1 MKGRTFSF
9 FPFLVLFCII
19 SVSAVAQPMWTFD
32 PFGKEKK
39 PKEYEEKILPS
50 EKTADKKFTKGRRFS
65 QNILS
70 HYNYYFNANNKLN
83 LVIDRARTSQVDDY
97 TQLLSFYPYS
107 LDNTASQQV
116 ELDSV
121 IYKAT
126 GGILLHD
133 LRSDWVDNMY
143 LLIGKSYYYRKLFD
157 SAALTFQFINYNLF
171 PRKKDEDDNRIV
183 GANSSATSTKL
194 SIADREKR
202 NIIQRTFSLPP
213 SRNDALI
220 WLART
225 YVEANMFGESAGL
238 INILQEDPNLPK
250 RLKDDLNQVTA
261 YWYFKQEGYDSAAV
275 YLEKGLSTA
284 TNKIDVS
291 RWNYLLGQLYEMNGT
306 FDKASE
312 YFNLAAKNTVDP
324 LMDIYSR
331 LNNAKMVRNSGDS
344 VELNKNI
351 ATLLSMAKKDKYES
365 YRDIIFHSVGLIN
378 LKKVDTTTAIAFF
391 EKSLT
396 VNQNNAAYKNKSH
409 LQLGKIAYERKEYK
423 IAADHYDSLD
433 VNEPS
438 IKKDSAEI
446 ADRKPTLRRLAD
458 QLIIIDV
465 EDSLQMIAALS
476 PADRDA
482 FIKKLSKKLRKDAG
496 IKEEVE
502 VNSGGAGL
510 NSFDNGK
517 NNAPVDLFATSAKG
531 EWYFYNASMKSKGYS
546 EFKSNWGKRDNVDNW
561 RRKSAM
567 KKAITPDVAGGMD
580 PLAPAPDVASN
591 GSGKPVENSYDALM
605 LNVPTTSEKLDS
617 SNNKIATAL
626 LTLATIFQNE
636 LQDYEQAIYTYEI
649 YLQRF
654 PEKLEDGEVYLGLYY
669 CYNRIGNTEKA
680 AYYKNLLDT
689 KFAESRSA
697 KMLNDPMSLQPDQN
711 NPVVSK
717 MYQNIYDLFIQGGF
731 DSALVMKKAAD
742 SIHGNN
748 YWTPQLTYIEAIY
761 YVQCDQDSDAIV
773 KLDTLIKLFSSSP
786 LSEKA
791 KTLIDVLKR
800 RKEIEAYLSSLEIT
814 RAPEDDKILIADN
827 KTIETKKAVA
837 VTPSAPKLAEIKPI
851 KTMQDGAVSLPP
863 SMVSGEFKWQ
873 PAKQHNVIM
882 LLDKVDEV
890 YVTEVVNAYKRYN
903 TSNGL
908 NSITVSKLPLNAQQN
923 MVSFSK
929 FENAEDA
936 ILYFEK
942 IKRAAPTQV
951 SWLQASKYSFF
962 IINDDNLQLLKT
974 NKELDK
980 YKQLLNNQYPGK
992 F

>member
-9 FPFLVLFCII
+9 FPFLVLFCVM
-19 SVSAVAQPMWTFD
+19 SVSAVAQPTWTFD

-65 QNILS
+65 QNTLS
-70 HYNYYFNANNKLN
+70 HYNYFFNANNKLN

-107 LDNTASQQV
+107 LDNTASQQI

-306 FDKASE
+306 FDKASD

-331 LNNAKMVRNSGDS
+331 LNNAKMVRKSGDS
-344 VELNKNI
+344 IELNKNI

-458 QLIIIDV
+458 QLIIIDF

-476 PADRDA
+476 PADRDV

-517 NNAPVDLFATSAKG
+517 NNAPMDLFATSAKG
-531 EWYFYNASMKSKGYS
+531 DWYFYNASMKSKGYS

-567 KKAITPDVAGGMD
+567 KNAIAPDVAGGMD
-580 PLAPAPDVASN
+580 PLAPAPEMSSTGA
-591 GSGKPVENSYDALM
+591 GKPVENSYDALM
-605 LNVPTTSEKLDS
+605 MNVPTTPEKLDS
-617 SNNKIATAL
+617 SNTKIATAL
-626 LTLATIFQNE
+626 LTLAAIFQNE

-654 PEKLEDGEVYLGLYY
+654 PEKLADGEVYLGLYY
-669 CYNRIGNTEKA
+669 CYNRIGNSEKA

-697 KMLNDPMSLQPDQN
+697 KMLNDPLSLQPDQN
-711 NPVVSK
+711 NPIVSR

-731 DSALVMKKAAD
+731 DSAIVMKKTAD

-761 YVQCDQDSDAIV
+761 YVQCEQDTDAIV
-773 KLDTLIKLFSSSP
+773 KLDTLIKLFPTSP
-786 LSEKA
+786 LSQKA

-814 RAPEDDKILIADN
+814 RAPEDDRILIADN

-908 NSITVSKLPLNAQQN
+908 NSISVSKLPLNAQQN

-929 FENAEDA
+929 FENAEEA

-951 SWLQASKYSFF
+951 SWLQTSKYSFF

-974 NKELDK
+974 NKALDK

>member
-9 FPFLVLFCII
+9 FPFLVFFCVM
-19 SVSAVAQPMWTFD
+19 SVSAVAQPTWTFD

-65 QNILS
+65 QNTLS
-70 HYNYYFNANNKLN
+70 HYNYFFNANNKLN

-107 LDNTASQQV
+107 LDNTASQQI

-306 FDKASE
+306 FDKASD

-331 LNNAKMVRNSGDS
+331 LNNAKMVRKSGDS
-344 VELNKNI
+344 IELNKNI

-476 PADRDA
+476 PLVRDA

-517 NNAPVDLFATSAKG
+517 NNPPMDLFATSAKG
-531 EWYFYNASMKSKGYS
+531 DWYFYNASMKSKGYS

-567 KKAITPDVAGGMD
+567 KNAIAPDVAGGMD
-580 PLAPAPDVASN
+580 PLAPAPEMSSTGA
-591 GSGKPVENSYDALM
+591 GKPVENSYDDLM
-605 LNVPTTSEKLDS
+605 LNVPTTPEKLDS
-617 SNNKIATAL
+617 SNTKIATAL
-626 LTLATIFQNE
+626 LTLAAIFQNE

-669 CYNRIGNTEKA
+669 CYNRIGNSEKA

-697 KMLNDPMSLQPDQN
+697 KMLNDPLSLQPDQN
-711 NPVVSK
+711 NPIVSR

-731 DSALVMKKAAD
+731 DSALVMKKTAD

-761 YVQCDQDSDAIV
+761 YVQCEQDTDAIV
-773 KLDTLIKLFSSSP
+773 KLDTLIKLFPTSP

-863 SMVSGEFKWQ
+863 SMLSGEFKWQ

-908 NSITVSKLPLNAQQN
+908 NSISVSKLPLNAQQN

-929 FENAEDA
+929 FENAEEA

-974 NKELDK
+974 NKALDK

>member
-9 FPFLVLFCII
+9 FPFLVLFCVM
-19 SVSAVAQPMWTFD
+19 SVSAVAQPTWTFD

-65 QNILS
+65 QNTLS
-70 HYNYYFNANNKLN
+70 HYNYFFNANNKLN

-107 LDNTASQQV
+107 LDNTASQQI

-306 FDKASE
+306 FDKASD

-331 LNNAKMVRNSGDS
+331 LNNAKMVRKSGDS
-344 VELNKNI
+344 IELNKNI

-476 PADRDA
+476 PADRDV

-517 NNAPVDLFATSAKG
+517 NNAPMDLFATSAKG
-531 EWYFYNASMKSKGYS
+531 DWYFYNASMKSKGYS

-567 KKAITPDVAGGMD
+567 KNAIAPDVAGGMD
-580 PLAPAPDVASN
+580 PLAPAPEMSSTGA
-591 GSGKPVENSYDALM
+591 GKPVENSYDALM
-605 LNVPTTSEKLDS
+605 MNVPTTTEKLDS
-617 SNNKIATAL
+617 SNIKIATAL
-626 LTLATIFQNE
+626 LTLAAIFQNE

-654 PEKLEDGEVYLGLYY
+654 PEKLADGEVYLGLYY
-669 CYNRIGNTEKA
+669 CYNRIGNSEKA

-697 KMLNDPMSLQPDQN
+697 KMLNDPLSLQPDKD

-731 DSALVMKKAAD
+731 DSAIVMKKTAD

-761 YVQCDQDSDAIV
+761 YVQCEQDTDAIL
-773 KLDTLIKLFSSSP
+773 KLDTLIKLFPTSP

-873 PAKQHNVIM
+873 PTKQHNVIM

-908 NSITVSKLPLNAQQN
+908 NSISVSKLPLNAQQN

-929 FENAEDA
+929 FENAEEA

-951 SWLQASKYSFF
+951 SWLQATKYSFF

-974 NKELDK
+974 NKALDK

>member
-1 MKGRTFSF
+1 
-9 FPFLVLFCII
+9 
-19 SVSAVAQPMWTFD
+19 
-32 PFGKEKK
+32 
-39 PKEYEEKILPS
+39 
-50 EKTADKKFTKGRRFS
+50 
-65 QNILS
+65 
-70 HYNYYFNANNKLN
+70 
-83 LVIDRARTSQVDDY
+83 
-97 TQLLSFYPYS
+97 
-107 LDNTASQQV
+107 
-116 ELDSV
+116 
-121 IYKAT
+121 
-126 GGILLHD
+126 
-133 LRSDWVDNMY
+133 
-143 LLIGKSYYYRKLFD
+143 
-157 SAALTFQFINYNLF
+157 
-171 PRKKDEDDNRIV
+171 
-183 GANSSATSTKL
+183 
-194 SIADREKR
+194 
-202 NIIQRTFSLPP
+202 
-213 SRNDALI
+213 
-220 WLART
+220 
-225 YVEANMFGESAGL
+225 
-238 INILQEDPNLPK
+238 
-250 RLKDDLNQVTA
+250 
-261 YWYFKQEGYDSAAV
+261 
-275 YLEKGLSTA
+275 
-284 TNKIDVS
+284 
-291 RWNYLLGQLYEMNGT
+291 
-306 FDKASE
+306 
-312 YFNLAAKNTVDP
+312 
-324 LMDIYSR
+324 
-331 LNNAKMVRNSGDS
+331 
-344 VELNKNI
+344 
-351 ATLLSMAKKDKYES
+351 
-365 YRDIIFHSVGLIN
+365 
-378 LKKVDTTTAIAFF
+378 
-391 EKSLT
+391 
-396 VNQNNAAYKNKSH
+396 
-409 LQLGKIAYERKEYK
+409 
-423 IAADHYDSLD
+423 

-605 LNVPTTSEKLDS
+605 LNVPTTPEKLDS

>member
-9 FPFLVLFCII
+9 FPFLVLFCVM
-19 SVSAVAQPMWTFD
+19 SVSAVAQPTWTFD

-65 QNILS
+65 QNTLS
-70 HYNYYFNANNKLN
+70 HYNYFFNANNKLN

-107 LDNTASQQV
+107 LDNTASQQI

-306 FDKASE
+306 FDKASD

-331 LNNAKMVRNSGDS
+331 LNNAKMVRKSGDS
-344 VELNKNI
+344 IELNKNI

-458 QLIIIDV
+458 QLIIIDF

-476 PADRDA
+476 PLDRDA

-517 NNAPVDLFATSAKG
+517 NNAPMDLFATSAKG
-531 EWYFYNASMKSKGYS
+531 DWYFYNASMKSKGYS

-567 KKAITPDVAGGMD
+567 KNAIAPDVAGGMD
-580 PLAPAPDVASN
+580 PLAPAPEMSSTGA
-591 GSGKPVENSYDALM
+591 GKPVENSYDALM
-605 LNVPTTSEKLDS
+605 LNVPTTPEKLDS
-617 SNNKIATAL
+617 SNTKIATAL
-626 LTLATIFQNE
+626 LTLAAIFQNE

-654 PEKLEDGEVYLGLYY
+654 PEKLADGEVYLGLYY
-669 CYNRIGNTEKA
+669 CYNRIGNSEKA

-697 KMLNDPMSLQPDQN
+697 KILNDPLSLQPDKD

-717 MYQNIYDLFIQGGF
+717 MYQHIYDLFIQGGF
-731 DSALVMKKAAD
+731 DSALVMKKTAD

-761 YVQCDQDSDAIV
+761 YVQCEQDTDAIV
-773 KLDTLIKLFSSSP
+773 KLDTLIKLFPTSP

-863 SMVSGEFKWQ
+863 SMLSGEFKWQ

-908 NSITVSKLPLNAQQN
+908 NSISVSKLPLNAQQN

-929 FENAEDA
+929 FENAEEA

-974 NKELDK
+974 NKALDK

>member
-9 FPFLVLFCII
+9 FPFLVLFCVM
-19 SVSAVAQPMWTFD
+19 SVSAVAQPTWTFD

-65 QNILS
+65 QNTLS
-70 HYNYYFNANNKLN
+70 HYNYFFNANNKLN

-107 LDNTASQQV
+107 LDNTASQQI

-306 FDKASE
+306 FDKASD

-331 LNNAKMVRNSGDS
+331 LNNAKMVRKSGDS
-344 VELNKNI
+344 IELNKNI

-458 QLIIIDV
+458 QLIIIDF

-476 PADRDA
+476 PADRDV

-517 NNAPVDLFATSAKG
+517 NNAPMDLFATSAKG
-531 EWYFYNASMKSKGYS
+531 DWYFYNASMKSKGYS

-567 KKAITPDVAGGMD
+567 KNAIAPDVAGGMD
-580 PLAPAPDVASN
+580 PLAPAPEMSSTGA
-591 GSGKPVENSYDALM
+591 GKPVENSYDALM
-605 LNVPTTSEKLDS
+605 MNVPTTPEKLDS
-617 SNNKIATAL
+617 SNTKIATAL
-626 LTLATIFQNE
+626 LTLAAIFQNE

-669 CYNRIGNTEKA
+669 CYNRIGNSEKA

-697 KMLNDPMSLQPDQN
+697 KMLNDPMSLQPDKN

-717 MYQNIYDLFIQGGF
+717 MYQHIYDLFIQGGF
-731 DSALVMKKAAD
+731 DSAIVMKKTAD

-761 YVQCDQDSDAIV
+761 YVQCEQDTDAIV
-773 KLDTLIKLFSSSP
+773 KLDTLIKLFPTSP
-786 LSEKA
+786 LSQKA

-851 KTMQDGAVSLPP
+851 KIMQDGAVSLPP
-863 SMVSGEFKWQ
+863 SMLSGEFKWQ

-908 NSITVSKLPLNAQQN
+908 NSISVSKLPLNAQQN

-929 FENAEDA
+929 FENAEEA

-951 SWLQASKYSFF
+951 SWLQATKYSFF

-974 NKELDK
+974 NKALDK

>member
-1 MKGRTFSF
+1 
-9 FPFLVLFCII
+9 
-19 SVSAVAQPMWTFD
+19 
-32 PFGKEKK
+32 
-39 PKEYEEKILPS
+39 
-50 EKTADKKFTKGRRFS
+50 
-65 QNILS
+65 
-70 HYNYYFNANNKLN
+70 
-83 LVIDRARTSQVDDY
+83 
-97 TQLLSFYPYS
+97 
-107 LDNTASQQV
+107 
-116 ELDSV
+116 
-121 IYKAT
+121 
-126 GGILLHD
+126 
-133 LRSDWVDNMY
+133 
-143 LLIGKSYYYRKLFD
+143 
-157 SAALTFQFINYNLF
+157 
-171 PRKKDEDDNRIV
+171 
-183 GANSSATSTKL
+183 
-194 SIADREKR
+194 
-202 NIIQRTFSLPP
+202 
-213 SRNDALI
+213 
-220 WLART
+220 
-225 YVEANMFGESAGL
+225 
-238 INILQEDPNLPK
+238 
-250 RLKDDLNQVTA
+250 
-261 YWYFKQEGYDSAAV
+261 
-275 YLEKGLSTA
+275 
-284 TNKIDVS
+284 
-291 RWNYLLGQLYEMNGT
+291 MNGT
-306 FDKASE
+306 FDKASD

-331 LNNAKMVRNSGDS
+331 LNNAKMVRKSGDS
-344 VELNKNI
+344 IELNKNI

-458 QLIIIDV
+458 QLIIIDF

-476 PADRDA
+476 PLDRDA

-517 NNAPVDLFATSAKG
+517 NNPPMDLFATSAKG
-531 EWYFYNASMKSKGYS
+531 DWYFYNASMKSKGYS

-567 KKAITPDVAGGMD
+567 KNAIAPDVAGGLD
-580 PLAPAPDVASN
+580 PLAPAPEMSSTGA
-591 GSGKPVENSYDALM
+591 GKPVENSYDDLM
-605 LNVPTTSEKLDS
+605 LNVPTTPEKLDS
-617 SNNKIATAL
+617 SNTKIATAL
-626 LTLATIFQNE
+626 LTLAAIFQNE

-669 CYNRIGNTEKA
+669 CYNRIGNSEKA

-697 KMLNDPMSLQPDQN
+697 KMLNDPLSLQPDQN
-711 NPVVSK
+711 NPIVSR

-731 DSALVMKKAAD
+731 DSAIVMKKTAD

-761 YVQCDQDSDAIV
+761 YVQCEQDTDAIL
-773 KLDTLIKLFSSSP
+773 KLDTLIKLFPTSP

-851 KTMQDGAVSLPP
+851 KAMQDAAVKLPP
-863 SMVSGEFKWQ
+863 SMLSGEFKWQ

-908 NSITVSKLPLNAQQN
+908 NSISVSKLPLNAQQN

-929 FENAEDA
+929 FENAEEA

-974 NKELDK
+974 NKALDK

>member
-351 ATLLSMAKKDKYES
+351 ATLLSMANKDKYES

-605 LNVPTTSEKLDS
+605 LNVPTTPEKLDS

-773 KLDTLIKLFSSSP
+773 KLDTLIKLFPTSP

>member
-9 FPFLVLFCII
+9 FPFLVLFCVM
-19 SVSAVAQPMWTFD
+19 SVSAVAQPTWTFD

-65 QNILS
+65 QNTLS
-70 HYNYYFNANNKLN
+70 HYNYFFNANNKLN

-107 LDNTASQQV
+107 LDNTASQQI

-306 FDKASE
+306 FDKASD

-331 LNNAKMVRNSGDS
+331 LNNAKMVRKSGDS
-344 VELNKNI
+344 IELNKNI

-458 QLIIIDV
+458 QLIIIDF

-476 PADRDA
+476 PLDRDA

-517 NNAPVDLFATSAKG
+517 NNPPMDLFATSAKG
-531 EWYFYNASMKSKGYS
+531 DWYFYNASMKSKGYS

-567 KKAITPDVAGGMD
+567 KNAIAPDVAGGLD
-580 PLAPAPDVASN
+580 PLAPAPEMSSTGA
-591 GSGKPVENSYDALM
+591 GKPVENSYDDLM
-605 LNVPTTSEKLDS
+605 LNVPTTPEKLDS
-617 SNNKIATAL
+617 SNTKIATAL
-626 LTLATIFQNE
+626 LTLAAIFQNE

-669 CYNRIGNTEKA
+669 CYNRIGNSEKA

-697 KMLNDPMSLQPDQN
+697 KMLNDPLSLQPDQN
-711 NPVVSK
+711 NPIVSR

-731 DSALVMKKAAD
+731 DSAIVMKKTAD

-761 YVQCDQDSDAIV
+761 YVQCEQDTDAIL
-773 KLDTLIKLFSSSP
+773 KLDTLIKLFPTSP

-851 KTMQDGAVSLPP
+851 KAMQDAAVKLPP
-863 SMVSGEFKWQ
+863 SMLSGEFKWQ

-908 NSITVSKLPLNAQQN
+908 NSISVSKLPLNAQQN

-929 FENAEDA
+929 FENAEEA

-974 NKELDK
+974 NKALDK

>member
-19 SVSAVAQPMWTFD
+19 SISAVAQPTWTFD

-39 PKEYEEKILPS
+39 PTEYEEKILPS

-65 QNILS
+65 QNTIT

-83 LVIDRARTSQVDDY
+83 LVIDRARTAQVDDY
-97 TQLLSFYPYS
+97 TQLLPFYPYS

-133 LRSDWVDNMY
+133 LRTDWVDNMY

-171 PRKKDEDDNRIV
+171 PRKKNEDDNRIV
-183 GANSSATSTKL
+183 GANSTATSTKL

-202 NIIQRTFSLPP
+202 NIIQRTFTLPP

-250 RLKDDLNQVTA
+250 RLKDDLNQITA

-291 RWNYLLGQLYEMNGT
+291 RWNYLLGQLYEMNGI
-306 FDKASE
+306 FDKASG

-324 LMDIYSR
+324 LMDIYAR

-433 VNEPS
+433 VTEPS

-458 QLIIIDV
+458 QLKIIDL
-465 EDSLQMIAALS
+465 EDSLQMIASLS
-476 PADRDA
+476 PQERDA
-482 FIKKLSKKLRKDAG
+482 FIKKLAKKLRKDAG
-496 IKEEVE
+496 VKEETE
-502 VNSGGAGL
+502 VNTGGAGL

-517 NNAPVDLFATSAKG
+517 NNAPMDLFATSATG
-531 EWYFYNASMKSKGYS
+531 DWYFYNNSLKSKGYN
-546 EFKSNWGKRDNVDNW
+546 EFKTNWGKRDNVDNW
-561 RRKSAM
+561 RRKTAM
-567 KKAITPDVAGGMD
+567 KNAIAPDVAGGMD
-580 PLAPAPDVASN
+580 PLAPAPEVAST
-591 GSGKPVENSYDALM
+591 GIGKPVENSYDALM
-605 LNVPTTSEKLDS
+605 LNVPTTPEKLDS
-617 SNNKIATAL
+617 SNTKIATAL
-626 LTLATIFQNE
+626 LTLAAIFQNE

-669 CYNRIGNTEKA
+669 CHNRIGNAEKA

-689 KFAESRSA
+689 KFADSRSA
-697 KMLNDPMSLQPDQN
+697 KMLNDPLSLQPDKN
-711 NPVVSK
+711 NPIVSK
-717 MYQNIYDLFIQGGF
+717 MYQHIYDLFIQGGF
-731 DSALVMKKAAD
+731 DSALVMKKTAD

-761 YVQCDQDSDAIV
+761 YVQCDQDTDAIV
-773 KLDTLIKLFSSSP
+773 KLDTLIKLFPTSP

-791 KTLIDVLKR
+791 KTLIDVLRR
-800 RKEIEAYLSSLEIT
+800 RKEIEAYLNSLQIT
-814 RAPEDDKILIADN
+814 RAPEEDRILIADN
-827 KTIETKKAVA
+827 KTLETKKAVA
-837 VTPSAPKLAEIKPI
+837 ATPSAPKLAEIKPI
-851 KTMQDGAVSLPP
+851 KTMQDAAVKLPP

-873 PAKQHNVIM
+873 PGKQHNVVM

-908 NSITVSKLPLNAQQN
+908 SSITVAKLSLDAQRN

-929 FENAEDA
+929 FENAEEA

-962 IINDDNLQLLKT
+962 IINDENLQLLKT

>member
-9 FPFLVLFCII
+9 FPFLVLFCVM
-19 SVSAVAQPMWTFD
+19 SVSAVAQPTWTFD

-65 QNILS
+65 QNTLS
-70 HYNYYFNANNKLN
+70 HYNYFFNANNKLN

-107 LDNTASQQV
+107 LDNTASQQI

-306 FDKASE
+306 FDKASD

-331 LNNAKMVRNSGDS
+331 LNNAKMVRKSGDS
-344 VELNKNI
+344 IELNKNI

-458 QLIIIDV
+458 QLIIIDF

-476 PADRDA
+476 PADRDV

-517 NNAPVDLFATSAKG
+517 NNAPMDLFATTAKG
-531 EWYFYNASMKSKGYS
+531 DWYFYNASMKSKGYS

-567 KKAITPDVAGGMD
+567 KNAIAPDVAGGMD
-580 PLAPAPDVASN
+580 PLAPAPEMSSTGA
-591 GSGKPVENSYDALM
+591 GKPVENSYDALM
-605 LNVPTTSEKLDS
+605 LNVPTTTEKLDS
-617 SNNKIATAL
+617 SNIKIATAL
-626 LTLATIFQNE
+626 LTLAAIFQNE

-654 PEKLEDGEVYLGLYY
+654 PEKLADGEVYLGLYY
-669 CYNRIGNTEKA
+669 CYNRIGNSEKA

-697 KMLNDPMSLQPDQN
+697 KILNDPLSLQPDKD

-731 DSALVMKKAAD
+731 DSAIVMKKTAD

-761 YVQCDQDSDAIV
+761 YVQCEQDTDAIL
-773 KLDTLIKLFSSSP
+773 KLDTLIKLFPTSP

-863 SMVSGEFKWQ
+863 SMLSGEFKWQ

-908 NSITVSKLPLNAQQN
+908 NSISVSKLPLNAQQN

-929 FENAEDA
+929 FENAEEA

-974 NKELDK
+974 NKALDK

>member
-9 FPFLVLFCII
+9 FPFLVFFCVM
-19 SVSAVAQPMWTFD
+19 SVSAVAQPTWTFD

-65 QNILS
+65 QNTLS
-70 HYNYYFNANNKLN
+70 HYNYFFNANNKLN

-306 FDKASE
+306 FDKASD

-331 LNNAKMVRNSGDS
+331 LNNAKMVRKSGDS
-344 VELNKNI
+344 IELNKNI

-458 QLIIIDV
+458 QLIIIDF

-476 PADRDA
+476 PLDRDA

-517 NNAPVDLFATSAKG
+517 NNPPMDLFATSAKG
-531 EWYFYNASMKSKGYS
+531 DWYFYNASMKSKGYS

-567 KKAITPDVAGGMD
+567 KNAIAPDVAGGMD
-580 PLAPAPDVASN
+580 PLAPAPEMSSTGA
-591 GSGKPVENSYDALM
+591 GKPVENSYDALM
-605 LNVPTTSEKLDS
+605 LNVPTTPEKLDS
-617 SNNKIATAL
+617 SNTKIATAL
-626 LTLATIFQNE
+626 LTLAAIFQNE

-654 PEKLEDGEVYLGLYY
+654 PEKLADGEVYLGLYY
-669 CYNRIGNTEKA
+669 CYNRIGNSEKA

-697 KMLNDPMSLQPDQN
+697 KMLNDPLSLQPDQN
-711 NPVVSK
+711 NPIVSR

-731 DSALVMKKAAD
+731 DSAIVMKKTAD

-761 YVQCDQDSDAIV
+761 YVQCEQDTDAIL
-773 KLDTLIKLFSSSP
+773 KLDTLIKLFPTSP

-863 SMVSGEFKWQ
+863 SMLSGEFKWQ

-908 NSITVSKLPLNAQQN
+908 NSISVSKLPLNAQQN

-929 FENAEDA
+929 FENAEEA

-974 NKELDK
+974 NKALDK

>member
-9 FPFLVLFCII
+9 FPFLVLFCVM
-19 SVSAVAQPMWTFD
+19 SVSAVAQPTWTFD

-65 QNILS
+65 QNTLS
-70 HYNYYFNANNKLN
+70 HYNYFFNANNKLN

-107 LDNTASQQV
+107 LDNTASQQI

-306 FDKASE
+306 FDKASD

-331 LNNAKMVRNSGDS
+331 LNNAKMVRKSGDS
-344 VELNKNI
+344 IELNKNI

-458 QLIIIDV
+458 QLIIIDF

-476 PADRDA
+476 PADRDV

-517 NNAPVDLFATSAKG
+517 NNAPMDLFATTAKG
-531 EWYFYNASMKSKGYS
+531 DWYFYNASMKSKGYS

-567 KKAITPDVAGGMD
+567 KNALAPDVAGGMD
-580 PLAPAPDVASN
+580 PLAPAPEMSSTGA
-591 GSGKPVENSYDALM
+591 GKPVENSYDALM
-605 LNVPTTSEKLDS
+605 MNVPTTPEKLDS
-617 SNNKIATAL
+617 SNTKIATAL
-626 LTLATIFQNE
+626 LTLAAIFQNE

-669 CYNRIGNTEKA
+669 CYNRIGNSEKA

-697 KMLNDPMSLQPDQN
+697 KMLNDPMSLQPDKN
-711 NPVVSK
+711 NPIVSK

-731 DSALVMKKAAD
+731 DSAIVMKKTAD

-761 YVQCDQDSDAIV
+761 YVQCEQDTDAIV
-773 KLDTLIKLFSSSP
+773 KLDTLIKLFPTSP
-786 LSEKA
+786 LSQKA

-814 RAPEDDKILIADN
+814 RAPEDDRILIADN

-908 NSITVSKLPLNAQQN
+908 NSISVSKLPLNAQQN

-929 FENAEDA
+929 FENAEEA

-974 NKELDK
+974 NKALDK